1 MAQSGKNCDD
11 TNATATRQRPDFTST
26 RGATLPEVAAATLKN
41 RRGCA
46 LLQLATGKDLRQ
58 AAPGVPRARPGA

>member
-11 TNATATRQRPDFTST
+11 TNATATRLYLD
-26 RGATLPEVAAATLKN
+26 RGATLPGVAVATLKN